1 VPVPGWRYVGGKRR
15 PGSRAWSVTT
25 VSRFVHM
32 RVYSGTH
39 EVRIDGGEGLIE
51 RGAPAVVERLPYRSE
66 PLRR

>member
-1 VPVPGWRYVGGKRR
+1 
-15 PGSRAWSVTT
+15 
-25 VSRFVHM
+25 M